1 MPCCWKGFSAQWLR
15 HFFQRA
21 VSDPV
26 HPRHPHLSPLPSRK
40 RGCAALLAQYLV
52 QPSRDLCD
60 HRLLAQP
67 DVDADDLGV
76 GCVPRCGDC
85 GVAVAEFFDEPRGVF
100 TTGEAET
107 RALERH
113 AINTWNPPT
122 NRR

>member
-1 MPCCWKGFSAQWLR
+1 MRCPAEPLKISVRNGKGEGIDGCA
-15 HFFQRA
+15 
-21 VSDPV
+21 
-26 HPRHPHLSPLPSRK
+26 LPSRE
-40 RGCAALLAQYLV
+40 RGCAALLTQYLV

-76 GCVPRCGDC
+76 GCVSRCGDC
-85 GVAVAEFFDEPRGVF
+85 RVAVAEFFDEPRGVF
-100 TTGEAET
+100 AGGGVET